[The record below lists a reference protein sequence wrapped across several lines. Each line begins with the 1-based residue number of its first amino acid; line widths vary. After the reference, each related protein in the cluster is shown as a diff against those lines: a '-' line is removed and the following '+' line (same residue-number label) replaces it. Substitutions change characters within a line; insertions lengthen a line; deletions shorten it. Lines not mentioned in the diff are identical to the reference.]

1 MVTSRQAIAACLLGG
16 LLFVL
21 AGCGPE
27 PRHQIRVGI
36 EQLAS
41 IAGEGALMADDVA
54 RERTKTSFVR
64 VHGEEL
70 SAQAQHEAE
79 KLSDETI
86 PSDLK
91 ARAQAAI
98 KLASQIGGA
107 IDDLRTSPH
116 DLGQARRERAQ
127 LRRWSD
133 EADKL
138 AKSI

>member
-1 MVTSRQAIAACLLGG
+1 LAVGLIAC
-16 LLFVL
+16 L
-21 AGCGPE
+21 AGCGLE
-27 PRHQIRVGI
+27 PRHQAQVGI
-36 EQLAS
+36 EQIAS

-54 RERTKTSFVR
+54 HERTKTSFVR

-79 KLSDETI
+79 KLSDDPI
-86 PSDLK
+86 PRDLK

-98 KLASQIGGA
+98 KLASEIGGA

-116 DLGQARRERAQ
+116 DLRQVRQDRAK
-127 LRRWSD
+127 LLRWSD
-133 EADKL
+133 QADKL

>member
-1 MVTSRQAIAACLLGG
+1 MRRTVVSVCLLVG
-16 LLFVL
+16 LLASL
-21 AGCGPE
+21 SGCWRE
-27 PRHQIRVGI
+27 PRHQAQVGI

-41 IAGEGALMADDVA
+41 ISAEGALMADDVA
-54 RERTKTSFVR
+54 RQRTKTTFVR

-79 KLSDETI
+79 KLSDDSI

-91 ARAQAAI
+91 TRTQAAI
-98 KLASQIGGA
+98 KLASEIGGA
-107 IDDLRTSPH
+107 IDDLRTSPN
-116 DLGQARRERAQ
+116 DRQQARVERAK

-133 EADKL
+133 EADRL

>member
-1 MVTSRQAIAACLLGG
+1 
-16 LLFVL
+16 
-21 AGCGPE
+21 
-27 PRHQIRVGI
+27 
-36 EQLAS
+36 
-41 IAGEGALMADDVA
+41 MADDVA